1 MITHQYV
8 IFTLEQQ
15 EYGINISY
23 TQEILRIP
31 QITNMPNM
39 PDFIEGVINLRG
51 TVIPVIDPKKK
62 FGIAQSER
70 SSDHRLLIL
79 DLEGMNIGIIV
90 DDVSEVV
97 VINEQLI
104 EGLCKEMGI
113 LGGNSVQGIAKIDQ
127 RLILLL
133 NTLEFKNE
141 IFKLE
146 SERELTV

>member
-1 MITHQYV
+1 MNHQYIV
-8 IFTLEQQ
+8 FTLGKQ

-23 TQEILRIP
+23 TQEIIRIP
-31 QITNMPNM
+31 QITNIPNM

-51 TVIPVIDPKKK
+51 KVIPVIDPKKK
-62 FGIAQSER
+62 FGLAQTER

-79 DLEGMNIGIIV
+79 DLEGINIGIIV

-104 EGLCKEMGI
+104 ERLCKEMGI

>member
-1 MITHQYV
+1 MNHQYIV
-8 IFTLEQQ
+8 FTLEKQ

-23 TQEILRIP
+23 TQEIIRIP
-31 QITNMPNM
+31 QITNIPNM

-51 TVIPVIDPKKK
+51 KVIPVIDPKKK
-62 FGIAQSER
+62 FGLAQTER

-79 DLEGMNIGIIV
+79 DLEGINIGIIV

-104 EGLCKEMGI
+104 ERLCKEMGI

>member
-1 MITHQYV
+1 MTHQYIV
-8 IFTLEQQ
+8 FTIGEQ
-15 EYGINISY
+15 EYGINIFY

-31 QITNMPNM
+31 QITNIPNM

-51 TVIPVIDPKKK
+51 KVIPVIDPKKK
-62 FGIAQSER
+62 FGYAQTER

-79 DLEGMNIGIIV
+79 DLEGINIGIIV

-97 VINEQLI
+97 VIDEQSI
-104 EGLCKEMGI
+104 EGLYKEMGA

-133 NTLEFKNE
+133 NALDFKNE

-146 SERELTV
+146 SEGELAI